1 MAVVVWSDREGVL
14 GSTIRSGRRVSL
26 SPEEY
31 RAEAEELD
39 EQLDAVLD
47 MAWHALTLITRR
59 ENGNARFNSF
69 EQRWVLGRAVHISEI
84 LRHEAMQGEQRVFL
98 WQALTAKAWYGIR
111 HDYGRAPR
119 WRELIPR
126 KATKWR
132 KQPQEA
138 SAYRFLEIGYW
149 LREQQ
154 LHESGEVFGWNYSN
168 AQDLYDRSSL
178 RSIKLRQAVL
188 YWLRRQSPEV
198 REELAKPIRGKGR
211 FAIISTALSKRFP
224 ASGPGSALLPQ
235 HYPEDELRV
244 IVCEALD
251 AARKSHFTDEAK
263 HTA

>member
-26 SPEEY
+26 SAEEY
-31 RAEAEELD
+31 RVEAESLD
-39 EQLDAVLD
+39 QQLDALLD
-47 MAWHALTLITRR
+47 MAWHALTLITQR
-59 ENGNARFNSF
+59 ENGKARFNSF
-69 EQRWVLGRAVHISEI
+69 EQVWVLGRAVEISEI

-111 HDYGRAPR
+111 HDYERAPR

-132 KQPQEA
+132 KQPKKA

-149 LREQQ
+149 LRTQQ
-154 LHESGEVFGWNYSN
+154 LHDAGEVFGWKPSN

-178 RSIKLRQAVL
+178 RSLKLRRTVL

-198 REELAKPIRGKGR
+198 REESRQAHPRKR
-211 FAIISTALSKRFP
+211 ALCYH
-224 ASGPGSALLPQ
+224 L
-235 HYPEDELRV
+235 
-244 IVCEALD
+244 
-251 AARKSHFTDEAK
+251 
-263 HTA
+263 